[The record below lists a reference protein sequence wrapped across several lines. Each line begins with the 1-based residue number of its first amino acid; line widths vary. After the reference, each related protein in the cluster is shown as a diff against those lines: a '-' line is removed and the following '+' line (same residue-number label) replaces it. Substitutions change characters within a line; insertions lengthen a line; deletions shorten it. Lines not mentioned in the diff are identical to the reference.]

1 MYVQFTSCVHWD
13 DCVWS
18 FLISLVTINNIFTA
32 NIYLFRV
39 KNRNTRKRCK
49 MCSKLTIKTPV
60 PEWCHWCRSGFLIVN
75 FEHISLLFLCFCCWL
90 WTSKCYLE
98 KNFLATIY
106 KICRC
111 IYNPVKHLWWSSSY
125 SLWYVYIFNFNT
137 FNTVNTNS
145 ILKNSNWN

>member
-106 KICRC
+106 KICRGVFIILLN
-111 IYNPVKHLWWSSSY
+111 IYDGVLHIASDTY
-125 SLWYVYIFNFNT
+125 TY
-137 FNTVNTNS
+137 S
-145 ILKNSNWN
+145 ILIHLTQLILIVY